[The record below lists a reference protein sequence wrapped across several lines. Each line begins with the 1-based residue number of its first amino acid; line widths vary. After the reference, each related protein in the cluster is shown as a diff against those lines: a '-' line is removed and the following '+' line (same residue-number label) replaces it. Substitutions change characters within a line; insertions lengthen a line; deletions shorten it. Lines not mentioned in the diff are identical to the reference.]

1 MQRDF
6 VDLLGFGEALGN
18 NVSLLQK
25 AILPTKQVLEA
36 ARDAK
41 LLVIHTREGQRP
53 DLSDLPTA
61 KKSRGKLPTGIGDKG
76 PMGRI
81 LVRGEYGHDI
91 SDELKPNP
99 GEPEWTSLAR
109 ARAMPLT
116 STSC

>member
-53 DLSDLPTA
+53 DLSHLPTA
-61 KKSRGKLPTGIGDKG
+61 KKSRGKLPVIT
-76 PMGRI
+76 
-81 LVRGEYGHDI
+81 
-91 SDELKPNP
+91 ELKQSELPDIFAGLP
-99 GEPEWTSLAR
+99 LPLHVPFDGLPVWPLPTVAR
-109 ARAMPLT
+109 
-116 STSC
+116 